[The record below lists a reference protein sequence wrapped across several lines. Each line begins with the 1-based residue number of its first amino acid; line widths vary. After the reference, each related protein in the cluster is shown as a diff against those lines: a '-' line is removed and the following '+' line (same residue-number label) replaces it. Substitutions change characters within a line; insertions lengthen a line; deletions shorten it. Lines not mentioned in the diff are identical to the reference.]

1 MKFNNLTKQ
10 LPQDNFKKR
19 DAFVVTKL
27 QKGLEKGGKTASVL
41 AKIGGLL
48 GIKKY

>member
-1 MKFNNLTKQ
+1 MIFNQLTKQ

-19 DAFVVTKL
+19 DNFVVTKL
-27 QKGLEKGGKTASVL
+27 QKGLKKVGKTASVL
-41 AKIGGLL
+41 AKVGGLL

>member
-1 MKFNNLTKQ
+1 MIFNQLTKQ

-19 DAFVVTKL
+19 DNFVVTKL
-27 QKGLEKGGKTASVL
+27 QKTLSKGVKKASVL
-41 AKIGGLL
+41 AKIGGLV